1 MNSTDS
7 GLGGSGDG
15 VAVGVTVE
23 VEVGVGVGVEV
34 EVEVGVGVK
43 VEVEVGVEVEV
54 EVEVGAGDAC
64 ATIVAGGALLQA
76 DASNAS
82 ATNNK
87 IVGVLCVVF
96 MSARKPFIGQVSTFY
111 AGPFESARYQRG
123 TSATVRRATFRP
135 AATHAGRG
143 ASIPCGT
150 AD

>member
-34 EVEVGVGVK
+34 EVEVEIGVK
-43 VEVEVGVEVEV
+43 VEVKVEVEV